1 MSAQNPYKKNATI
14 VGILF
19 VIATAFLFIGD
30 AFYGPV
36 LDAPDFLQLAY
47 PQRFPAI
54 TGMLIEFTC
63 VLAIPLIP
71 VFAFPV
77 LKRHSETLALGYV
90 VFRLFEALLFV
101 IVDLNKLS
109 LINASQG
116 YLAGGAGAD
125 FFQNMGSLVQS
136 WNTWGWV
143 FYVLVFAFGAVIF
156 YTALYQS
163 KLVPRW
169 ISGAGWIAAILI
181 MASALLSM
189 FEVNLPEAVYGLL
202 WLPIAVQ
209 EMVMAV
215 WLIIK
220 GFNTAALEAR
230 AAG

>member
-1 MSAQNPYKKNATI
+1 MSAQNAYRKNAII

-36 LDAPDFLQLAY
+36 LDAPDFVEIAY
-47 PQRFPAI
+47 PQRFPA
-54 TGMLIEFTC
+54 TVGMLIEFTC
-63 VLAIPLIP
+63 VLAIPLIA

-77 LKRHSETLALGYV
+77 LKRHSEPLALGYV

-101 IVDLNKLS
+101 IVDINKLS

-125 FFQNMGSLVQS
+125 FFQNMGSFVES

-143 FYVLVFAFGAVIF
+143 FYVLVFAFGALIF

-169 ISGAGWIAAILI
+169 ISGWGWIAAIMI
-181 MASALLSM
+181 MASALMSM
-189 FEVNLPEAVYGLL
+189 FEVNLPETVYGLL

-209 EMVMAV
+209 EMVMAI
-215 WLIIK
+215 WLMIK
-220 GFNTAALEAR
+220 GFNTSALPSGVAT
-230 AAG
+230 